1 MKKLPLLV
9 MPSLP
14 QTLNLIYNSRMFT
27 GSEVVRLAKVKI
39 AAQKS
44 TRTVINN
51 FTPQNTEILLI
62 SKTFLLVW
70 KIQPDQLQVNKTS
83 EHLESHKKVVD
94 LRSTSHNRRNFF

>member
-9 MPSLP
+9 LPSLP
-14 QTLNLIYNSRMFT
+14 QILNPSYNSRMFT
-27 GSEVVRLAKVKI
+27 GSEVVRLTKVKI

-44 TRTVINN
+44 TTAVINTV
-51 FTPQNTEILLI
+51 TPQNTEILLI

-83 EHLESHKKVVD
+83 EHLESHKKVLD
-94 LRSTSHNRRNFF
+94 LRSTPHNRRNFF

>member
-14 QTLNLIYNSRMFT
+14 QILNLIYNSRMFT
-27 GSEVVRLAKVKI
+27 GSEVVRLTKVKI

-44 TRTVINN
+44 TTAVINTV
-51 FTPQNTEILLI
+51 TPQNTEILLI

-70 KIQPDQLQVNKTS
+70 KIQPDQLQVNTTS